1 MIVMIPLAK
10 RKEGYPPAIS
20 ARIELTVRL
29 FSPKMTN
36 GINAKGGVEDG
47 KGSTH
52 AGEEET
58 SDAAEPVAIKCADEK
73 RQGQAEEYDVNI
85 VSMLPHHDAV
95 LPQSR
100 GIFFV
105 GPRIVV
111 K

>member
-1 MIVMIPLAK
+1 MIPLAK
-10 RKEGYPPAIS
+10 RQEGYPPTIS

-29 FSPKMTN
+29 FSPKMAD
-36 GINAKGGVEDG
+36 GINAKRGVEDG

-52 AGEEET
+52 TGEEKT
-58 SDAAEPVAIKCADEK
+58 SDAAEPVAIKHADEK
-73 RQGQAEEYDVNI
+73 RQGQADEYDVNI
-85 VSMLPHHDAV
+85 VLMLPHHDAV

-105 GPRIVV
+105 GPRIVE